1 MTIQG
6 IIDTLQVISAA
17 YPNYHPDKE
26 NTVKLWNSAF
36 KSFSDKAV
44 QDAVQKYIY
53 TNTSGFAPVIGQIV
67 SIIFSDGREVMS
79 EIEAW
84 GYVSKAL
91 RNSAYGA
98 EEEFKKL
105 PEPVKRVVG
114 NPDRLKEWAALNE
127 SEVQTVVSSNFMR
140 SYRAAGKESAVYGK
154 IGQADMMGIEE
165 MPF

>member
-6 IIDTLQVISAA
+6 IIDTLQVISTA

-53 TNTSGFAPVIGQIV
+53 TDTSGFAPVIGQIV
-67 SIIFSDGREVMS
+67 SNIFSDGQEVMS
-79 EIEAW
+79 EVEAW

-91 RNSAYGA
+91 RNSGY
-98 EEEFKKL
+98 ESEKEFARL
-105 PEPVKRVVG
+105 PESVKGVIG
-114 NPDRLKEWAALNE
+114 SPDRLKEWAVLDE
-127 SEVQTVVSSNFMR
+127 REVQTVVASNFMR
-140 SYRAAGKESAVYGK
+140 SYRAKAEGVALR
-154 IGQADMMGIEE
+154 IEGGGNKLIE
-165 MPF
+165 

>member
-6 IIDTLQVISAA
+6 IIDTLQIISTA

-53 TNTSGFAPVIGQIV
+53 TDTSGFAPVIGQIV
-67 SIIFSDGREVMS
+67 SNIFSEGREVMS
-79 EIEAW
+79 EVEAW

-91 RNSAYGA
+91 RNSNYGA
-98 EEEFKKL
+98 EEEFAKL
-105 PEPVKRVVG
+105 PESVKSAIG
-114 NPDRLKEWAALNE
+114 SPDRLKEWAMLDE
-127 SEVQTVVSSNFMR
+127 REVQTVVASNFMR
-140 SYRAAGKESAVYGK
+140 SYRAKTEGGKLRIEGEK
-154 IGQADMMGIEE
+154 QTLIGGTTI
-165 MPF
+165 